1 MASLNVIAKP
11 YAKAAFEFASEN
23 KALTAWSSQLKALSQ
38 LVESDMFVS
47 VVSNPVNSQVDIVKA
62 IDEDLDESFANFL
75 TLIAEN
81 KRLEILPFIAE
92 RFETI
97 ANEQKNK
104 KTAEVTLAYE
114 ADKELLDSLK
124 ASLEKRFDCS
134 ISMKVKVDSNIVGGA
149 FVKVGDTVIDD
160 SVSGRLEKLK
170 SILLS

>member
-38 LVESDMFVS
+38 LVESDVFVS
-47 VVSNPVNSQVDIVKA
+47 VVSNPVISQLDIVKA
-62 IDEDLDESFANFL
+62 IAENVDENFANFL

-81 KRLEILPFIAE
+81 KRLQIMAVIAQQ
-92 RFETI
+92 FEAI
-97 ANEQKNK
+97 ADEHKSK
-104 KTAEVTLAYE
+104 KSAEVTLAYK

-124 ASLEKRFDCS
+124 SSLEKRFGCS
-134 ISMKVKVDSNIVGGA
+134 ISMKVSVDKDIIGGA
-149 FVKVGDTVIDD
+149 IIKVGDTVIDD